1 MFCSGMIDN
10 ADATG
15 RTDATERVPPV
26 LDATGRVPP
35 VLDATERVPPVLG
48 VGGSRSVATLELI

>member
-15 RTDATERVPPV
+15 RVPPGADATERVPPDTDATERVPPIR
-26 LDATGRVPP
+26 TR
-35 VLDATERVPPVLG
+35 
-48 VGGSRSVATLELI
+48 RSASLPDLKGI